1 MRFTRKFRVAGVLI
15 GLLVCSQ
22 AAVSGET
29 DSDKVRTFAE
39 GELMAQL
46 RGISPAMLEDFGF
59 HDERELRA
67 ATVAAPLQMSTIR
80 FPNPATAPASDRM
93 SAFTEVH
100 QYWYVPIRVGKEYR
114 SILEVRRSSEGYQ
127 VVGIGAAGLAKVLGS
142 WYDAL
147 ETGHIVVPGG
157 PEFSTY
163 YVNGLGTDLDFVGVR
178 TTGEEYF
185 WPLPRTRETLGLQ
198 ENKLF
203 AQGEIV
209 PRIEQRLMELARE
222 IE

>member
-1 MRFTRKFRVAGVLI
+1 MRLTSKFRVAGVLI

-29 DSDKVRTFAE
+29 DSDQVRTFAE

-67 ATVAAPLQMSTIR
+67 ATVAAPLKMSTTK
-80 FPNPATAPASDRM
+80 FPNTSSVPPAHPM

-114 SILEVRRSSEGYQ
+114 SILEVKKSSEGYL
-127 VVGIGAAGLAKVLGS
+127 VVGIGATPLAKLLGS
-142 WYDAL
+142 WYAAL
-147 ETGHIVVPGG
+147 ESGQIVVPGG
-157 PEFSTY
+157 EQFTTY
-163 YVNGLGTDLDFVGVR
+163 YVNGLGTGLDLVGVH
-178 TTGEEYF
+178 TTDQEYF
-185 WPLPRTRETLGLQ
+185 WPLPRARETLGLQ
-198 ENKLF
+198 ENRLF
-203 AQGEIV
+203 AEGEMGPMIQ
-209 PRIEQRLMELARE
+209 QRLMELARE
-222 IE
+222 IQ